1 MLDQDQQSARLQPIA
16 QLKGLRVEFQTKDG
30 PVVGV
35 EDVSFDIN
43 PGETVC
49 VVGESGSGK
58 SVSSLSLMRLVE
70 FGGGEITGGQLLFD
84 RPGTDD
90 VDLAKTDP
98 EMMRSIRGNEIGMI
112 FQEPMTALNPVFTVG
127 RQLTEGLR
135 LHKKMGKSE
144 ARERALELLREVRIP
159 EPERRL
165 DQYPHELSGG
175 MRQRVVI
182 AMALACKPRLLIAD
196 EPTTALDVT
205 IQAEILALMDRL
217 KRETGTAVMF
227 ITHDMAVV
235 AQMADRVVVMFR
247 GNKVEEGPVAEIFEN
262 PQHPY
267 TKALLAAVPK
277 LGEMRGKA
285 YPEPMKLL
293 GTQGDEIKPIKG
305 TDEVLLS
312 VRNLTTRFPVKGGFF
327 RRTVANVHAVEDLS
341 FTLNRGQTL
350 SLVGESGCGKST
362 AGRSILRLVDPLS
375 GEINLDGVDVM
386 ALDQTQLRKARLDM
400 QMIFQ
405 DPFASLNPQMQLS
418 DQVAEPIHNFG
429 TLKGQEVQDRVAM
442 LFDRV
447 ELPRSF
453 MRRFPHELSGGQR
466 QRVAIARALA
476 LNPKLI
482 IADEAVSAL
491 DVSVQAQVLNLML
504 ELQAE
509 LGLSFLF
516 ISHDMAV
523 VERVSHQV
531 GVMYLGRIVE
541 LGPRARV
548 FENPQHAYT
557 QALMKA
563 VPIADPRQRKDERD
577 LNFKPIPSPIHPAD
591 YVPEPSRYD
600 EVEPGHFVLQGDWGG
615 YKRDATLVRTE
626 NKLREGQ
633 DAPEGLSGRRL
644 YD

>member
-1 MLDQDQQSARLQPIA
+1 MLDQDADTGAVTPLARI
-16 QLKGLRVEFQTKDG
+16 KGLRVEFQTREG

-35 EDVSFDIN
+35 ENVSFDIN

-58 SVSSLSLMRLVE
+58 SVSSLSLMRLIE
-70 FGGGEITGGQLLFD
+70 YGGGTIAAGEMLFD
-84 RPGTDD
+84 RREGEDI
-90 VDLAKTDP
+90 DLAKTPPDV
-98 EMMRSIRGNEIGMI
+98 MRSIRGNEIGMI

-135 LHKKMGKSE
+135 LHKNLSKAE
-144 ARERALELLREVRIP
+144 ADKRAIALLREVRIP
-159 EPERRL
+159 EPERRME
-165 DQYPHELSGG
+165 QYPHELSGG

-262 PQHPY
+262 PKHPY

-277 LGEMRGKA
+277 LGEMTGKR

-293 GTQGDEIKPIKG
+293 GTKLDEIKPIKG
-305 TDEVLLS
+305 TDEVLLT
-312 VRNLTTRFPVKGGFF
+312 VKNLTTRFPVKGGFF

-341 FTLNRGQTL
+341 FTINKGQTL
-350 SLVGESGCGKST
+350 SLVGESGCGKSS

-375 GEINLDGVDVM
+375 GEINLDGKDIM
-386 ALDQTQLRKARLDM
+386 ALDQGALREARLDM

-405 DPFASLNPQMQLS
+405 DPFASLNPQMQLA

-429 TLKGQEVQDRVAM
+429 TLTGAAVMDRVGM

-453 MRRFPHELSGGQR
+453 MRRYPHELSGGQR

-482 IADEAVSAL
+482 ISDEAVSAL
-491 DVSVQAQVLNLML
+491 DVSVQAQVLNLMM
-504 ELQAE
+504 ELQE
-509 LGLSFLF
+509 EMGISYLF

-523 VERVSHQV
+523 VERVSHFV

-541 LGPRARV
+541 LGPRSAV
-548 FENPQHAYT
+548 FENPQHPYT

-563 VPIADPRQRKDERD
+563 VPIADPRQRKDESE
-577 LNFKPIPSPIHPAD
+577 LNFKPIPSPIHPVS
-591 YVPEPSRYD
+591 YVAEPSIYR
-600 EVEPGHFVLQGDWGG
+600 EVAPGHLILETDSG
-615 YKRDATLVRTE
+615 Y
-626 NKLREGQ
+626 
-633 DAPEGLSGRRL
+633 
-644 YD
+644 

>member
-1 MLDQDQQSARLQPIA
+1 MLDDGTPLPIA
-16 QLKGLRVEFQTKDG
+16 QIQGLRVEFQTQDG
-30 PVVGV
+30 PVLGV
-35 EDVSFDIN
+35 ENVSFDIN
-43 PGETVC
+43 SGETVC

-70 FGGGEITGGQLLFD
+70 FGGGKITGGRLLFE
-84 RPGTDD
+84 RQNNPA
-90 VDLAKTDP
+90 VDLALTDQDL
-98 EMMRSIRGNEIGMI
+98 MREIRGNEIGMI

-135 LHKKMGKSE
+135 LHKGMTKVE
-144 ARERALELLREVRIP
+144 AEARALELLTQVRIP
-159 EPERRL
+159 QPDQRL
-165 DQYPHELSGG
+165 KQYPHELSGG

-182 AMALACKPRLLIAD
+182 AMALACSPRLLIAD

-205 IQAEILALMDRL
+205 IQAEILALIDRL

-247 GNKVEEGPVAEIFEN
+247 GNKVEEGTVEEIFEN

-277 LGEMRGKA
+277 LGEMTGKA

-293 GTQGDEIKPIKG
+293 GNKDKSIVPIKG
-305 TDEVLLS
+305 TNEVLLT
-312 VRNLTTRFPVKGGFF
+312 VKNLTTRFPVTGGFF

-341 FTLNRGQTL
+341 FTINKGQTL

-362 AGRSILRLVDPLS
+362 AGRSILRLVEPLS
-375 GEINLDGVDVM
+375 GEIDIAGKDIM
-386 ALDQTQLRKARLDM
+386 ALNAHDLREARLDM

-429 TLKGQEVQDRVAM
+429 TLKGDALTKRIEM

-491 DVSVQAQVLNLML
+491 DVSVQAQVVNLML
-504 ELQAE
+504 ELQQE

-541 LGPRARV
+541 LGSRQQV
-548 FENPQHAYT
+548 FENPQHPYT

-563 VPIADPRQRKDERD
+563 VPIADPRKRKKESE
-577 LNFKPIPSPIHPAD
+577 LNFKPIPSPIHPVS
-591 YVPEPSRYD
+591 YTPEPSVYKTVS
-600 EVEPGHFVLQGDWGG
+600 EGHQVLLTDSG
-615 YKRDATLVRTE
+615 Y
-626 NKLREGQ
+626 
-633 DAPEGLSGRRL
+633 
-644 YD
+644 

>member
-1 MLDQDQQSARLQPIA
+1 MPRLSVPQVKNNGAKMLDQPIA
-16 QLKGLRVEFQTKDG
+16 EISELRVEFQTKDG

-35 EDVSFDIN
+35 ENVSFSIN

-49 VVGESGSGK
+49 IVGESGSGK

-70 FGGGEITGGQLLFD
+70 FGGGNIAGGRLIFNRKEGD
-84 RPGTDD
+84 SI
-90 VDLAKTDP
+90 DLAQTEQDL
-98 EMMRSIRGNEIGMI
+98 MRDIRGNEIGMI

-135 LHKKMGKSE
+135 VHRDMDKKQAE
-144 ARERALELLREVRIP
+144 ARALELLREVRIP

-165 DQYPHELSGG
+165 KQYPHELSGG

-182 AMALACKPRLLIAD
+182 AMAMACRPRLLIAD

-247 GNKVEEGPVAEIFEN
+247 GNKVEEGTVEEIFEN
-262 PQHPY
+262 PKHDY

-277 LGEMRGKA
+277 LGEMRGKPA
-285 YPEPMKLL
+285 PEPMKLMGVADQKIESIP
-293 GTQGDEIKPIKG
+293 GTEK
-305 TDEVLLS
+305 TLLT
-312 VRNLTTRFPVKGGFF
+312 VKNLTTRFPVKGGIL
-327 RRTVANVHAVEDLS
+327 RRTVANVHAVEDVS
-341 FTLNRGQTL
+341 FTLNNGQTL

-362 AGRSILRLVDPLS
+362 AGRSILRLVEPMS
-375 GEINLDGVDVM
+375 GEINLDGVDVLG
-386 ALDQTQLRKARLDM
+386 LDQGKLRRARLDM

-405 DPFASLNPQMQLS
+405 DPFASLNPQMQLI
-418 DQVAEPIHNFG
+418 DQVAEPMRNYNIASG
-429 TLKGQEVQDRVAM
+429 SEIQDRVAK

-453 MRRFPHELSGGQR
+453 MRRYPHEMSGGQR
-466 QRVAIARALA
+466 QRIAIARALA

-491 DVSVQAQVLNLML
+491 DVSVQAQVLNLMM
-504 ELQAE
+504 ELQAD

-563 VPIADPRQRKDERD
+563 VPIADPRRRKTEKD
-577 LNFKPIPSPIHPAD
+577 LNFKPIPSPIHPTD
-591 YVPEPSRYD
+591 YVPAPSEYR
-600 EVEPGHFVLQGDWGG
+600 EVEPGHFVLTTDSG
-615 YKRDATLVRTE
+615 Y
-626 NKLREGQ
+626 
-633 DAPEGLSGRRL
+633 
-644 YD
+644 

>member
-1 MLDQDQQSARLQPIA
+1 MLDQPIA
-16 QLKGLRVEFQTKDG
+16 QIRKLRVEFQTKDG

-35 EDVSFDIN
+35 EDVSFEVH

-49 VVGESGSGK
+49 IVGESGSGK

-70 FGGGEITGGQLLFD
+70 FGGGKIAGGELLFD
-84 RPGTDD
+84 RRDGHKL
-90 VDLAKTDP
+90 DLAKADQDL
-98 EMMRSIRGNEIGMI
+98 MKQIRGNEIGMI

-135 LHKKMGKSE
+135 IHKNMSKAQAE
-144 ARERALELLREVRIP
+144 ARALELLKQVRIP

-165 DQYPHELSGG
+165 KQYPHELSGG

-182 AMALACKPRLLIAD
+182 AMAMACEPRLLIAD

-235 AQMADRVVVMFR
+235 AQMADRVVVMYR
-247 GNKVEEGPVAEIFEN
+247 GKKVEEGTVTEIFEN
-262 PQHPY
+262 PRHDY

-277 LGEMRGKA
+277 LGEMRGKPA
-285 YPEPMKLL
+285 PEPMKLL
-293 GTQGDEIKPIKG
+293 GVEGQNIAPIPG
-305 TDEVLLS
+305 TEDVLLT
-312 VRNLTTRFPVKGGFF
+312 VRNLTTRFPVKGGLL
-327 RRTVANVHAVEDLS
+327 RRTISNVHAVEDVS

-350 SLVGESGCGKST
+350 SLVGESGCGKSS
-362 AGRSILRLVDPLS
+362 AGRSILRLIEPLS
-375 GEINLDGVDVM
+375 GEVDLDGVDIM
-386 ALDQTQLRKARLDM
+386 KLDQKGLRKARLDM

-405 DPFASLNPQMQLS
+405 DPFASLNPQMQLV
-418 DQVAEPIHNFG
+418 DQVAEPMRNYG
-429 TLKGQEVQDRVAM
+429 VASGSELQDRVAQ
-442 LFDRV
+442 LFDKV
-447 ELPRSF
+447 HLPRSF
-453 MRRFPHELSGGQR
+453 MRRYPHEMSGGQR
-466 QRVAIARALA
+466 QRIAIARALA

-491 DVSVQAQVLNLML
+491 DVSVQAQVLNLMM
-504 ELQAE
+504 ELQSE
-509 LGLSFLF
+509 LGLSYLF

-523 VERVSHQV
+523 VERVSHHV

-548 FENPQHAYT
+548 FENPQHPYT

-563 VPIADPRQRKDERD
+563 VPIADPNRRKSEKD
-577 LNFKPIPSPIHPAD
+577 LNFKPIPSPIHPID
-591 YVPEPSRYD
+591 YQPAPSEYR
-600 EVEPGHFVLQGDWGG
+600 EVEPGHFILTTDSG
-615 YKRDATLVRTE
+615 Y
-626 NKLREGQ
+626 
-633 DAPEGLSGRRL
+633 
-644 YD
+644 

>member
-1 MLDQDQQSARLQPIA
+1 MLDVQDSAPIA
-16 QLKGLRVEFQTKDG
+16 QIENLRVEFQTKDG

-35 EDVSFDIN
+35 EDVSFKIN

-70 FGGGEITGGQLLFD
+70 FGGGDIAGGRLLFD
-84 RPGTDD
+84 RGESGQM
-90 VDLAKTDP
+90 DLSKAPQDL
-98 EMMRSIRGNEIGMI
+98 MRSIRGNEIGMI

-135 LHKKMGKSE
+135 LHKGLSKSE
-144 ARERALELLREVRIP
+144 ADERALELLRQVRIP

-165 DQYPHELSGG
+165 AQYPHELSGG

-182 AMALACKPRLLIAD
+182 AMALACEPRLLIAD

-247 GNKVEEGPVAEIFEN
+247 GNKVEEGTVEEIFEN

-277 LGEMRGKA
+277 LGEMREKA
-285 YPEPMKLL
+285 NPEPMKLL
-293 GTQGDEIKPIKG
+293 GREQGKIEPIIGTQEP
-305 TDEVLLS
+305 LLK
-312 VRNLTTRFPVKGGFF
+312 VENLTTRFTVKGGFF

-341 FTLNRGQTL
+341 FTLNKGQTL

-362 AGRSILRLVDPLS
+362 AGRSILRLVEPMS
-375 GEINLDGVDVM
+375 GKVTLGDTDVM
-386 ALDQTQLRKARLDM
+386 ALSPGDLRDMRRDM

-405 DPFASLNPQMQLS
+405 DPFASLNPQMQLAE
-418 DQVAEPIHNFG
+418 QVAEPIHNFG
-429 TLKGQEVQDRVAM
+429 TLKGSAVSDRVSM

-482 IADEAVSAL
+482 VADEAVSAL
-491 DVSVQAQVLNLML
+491 DVSVQAQVLNLMM

-509 LGLSFLF
+509 LGVSYLF

-541 LGPRARV
+541 MGSRAQV

-557 QALMKA
+557 RALMKA
-563 VPIADPRQRKDERD
+563 VPIADPRQRKEEKD
-577 LNFKPIPSPIHPAD
+577 LNFKPIPSPIHPIG
-591 YVPEPSRYD
+591 YEPEPSKYD
-600 EVEPGHFVLQGDWGG
+600 EVAPGHFVLTTDSG
-615 YKRDATLVRTE
+615 Y
-626 NKLREGQ
+626 
-633 DAPEGLSGRRL
+633 
-644 YD
+644 

>member
-1 MLDQDQQSARLQPIA
+1 MPPFTTGKAMLDQPDQKPIA
-16 QLKGLRVEFQTKDG
+16 QINGLRVEFQTKDG

-70 FGGGEITGGQLLFD
+70 YGGGTIAKGQLVFD
-84 RPGTDD
+84 GRDVGQ
-90 VDLAKTDP
+90 VDLAETDQRK
-98 EMMRSIRGNEIGMI
+98 MRRIRGNEIGMI

-127 RQLTEGLR
+127 RQMTEGLR
-135 LHKKMGKSE
+135 LHKGLSKSKAE
-144 ARERALELLREVRIP
+144 KRALELLKQVRIP
-159 EPERRL
+159 EAERRL
-165 DQYPHELSGG
+165 KQYPHELSGG

-182 AMALACKPRLLIAD
+182 AMALACEPRLLIAD

-247 GNKVEEGPVAEIFEN
+247 GKKVEEGPVEEIFEN

-293 GTQGDEIKPIKG
+293 GREDKEIKPIKG
-305 TDEVLLS
+305 KDEVLLT
-312 VRNLTTRFPVKGGFF
+312 VKDLTTRFPVQGGFL
-327 RRTVANVHAVEDLS
+327 RRTVANVHAVEDIS
-341 FTLNRGQTL
+341 FSINKGQTL

-362 AGRSILRLVDPLS
+362 AGRSILRLVEPMR
-375 GEINLDGVDVM
+375 GEIDLDGKNIM
-386 ALDQTQLRKARLDM
+386 ALNQRDLRTARLDM

-405 DPFASLNPQMQLS
+405 DPFASLNPQMQLA
-418 DQVAEPIHNFG
+418 DQVAEPIHNFN
-429 TLKGQEVQDRVAM
+429 TLKGDEVSKRVEM

-491 DVSVQAQVLNLML
+491 DVSVQAQVLNLMM
-504 ELQAE
+504 ELQAD

-523 VERVSHQV
+523 VERVSHYV

-541 LGPRARV
+541 IGPREAV
-548 FENPQHAYT
+548 FDNPQHPYT

-563 VPIADPRQRKDERD
+563 VPIADPRKRKDERD
-577 LNFKPIPSPIHPAD
+577 LNFKPIPSPIHP
-591 YVPEPSRYD
+591 VGFEPEPTVYRQIT
-600 EVEPGHFVLQGDWGG
+600 PGHEILLTNSG
-615 YKRDATLVRTE
+615 Y
-626 NKLREGQ
+626 
-633 DAPEGLSGRRL
+633 
-644 YD
+644 

>member
-1 MLDQDQQSARLQPIA
+1 MLDHNTAAALGAPIA
-16 QLKGLRVEFQTKDG
+16 EIQGLRVEFQTKDG

-35 EDVSFDIN
+35 SDVSFDIKS
-43 PGETVC
+43 GETVC

-70 FGGGEITGGQLLFD
+70 FGGGEITGGRLLFNRKD
-84 RPGTDD
+84 ADQI
-90 VDLAKTDP
+90 DLAQTGANL
-98 EMMRSIRGNEIGMI
+98 MRSIRGNEIGMI
-112 FQEPMTALNPVFTVG
+112 FQEPMTALNPVFTVE
-127 RQLTEGLR
+127 RQMTEGLR
-135 LHKKMGKSE
+135 LHKGLSKAQAE
-144 ARERALELLREVRIP
+144 ARALELLREVRIP

-165 DQYPHELSGG
+165 KQYPHELSGG

-182 AMALACKPRLLIAD
+182 AMALACEPRLLIAD

-247 GNKVEEGPVAEIFEN
+247 GEKVEEGTVEEIFEN

-277 LGEMRGKA
+277 LGEMRGKE
-285 YPEPMKLL
+285 YPEPMVLM
-293 GTQGDEIKPIKG
+293 GREQGAIEPIKG
-305 TDEVLLS
+305 SDEVLLE
-312 VRNLTTRFPVKGGFF
+312 VENLTTRFPVKGGFF

-341 FTLNRGQTL
+341 FTINKGQTL
-350 SLVGESGCGKST
+350 SLVGESGCGKSS
-362 AGRSILRLVDPLS
+362 AGRSILRLVEPQS
-375 GEINLDGVDVM
+375 GSIRVGGKDIM
-386 ALDQTQLRKARLDM
+386 ALDTQGLRQSRLDM

-429 TLKGQEVQDRVAM
+429 TLKGKAIQDRVEM

-453 MRRFPHELSGGQR
+453 MRRYPHELSGGQR

-491 DVSVQAQVLNLML
+491 DVSVQAQVLNLMM
-504 ELQAE
+504 ELQSE
-509 LGLSFLF
+509 LELSFLF

-523 VERVSHQV
+523 VERVSHHV

-541 LGPRARV
+541 MGPRSAV
-548 FENPQHAYT
+548 FENPQHPYT

-563 VPIADPRQRKDERD
+563 VPIADPRQRKDEKD
-577 LNFKPIPSPIHPAD
+577 LNFKPIPSPIHPAS
-591 YVPEPSRYD
+591 YVAEPSVYR
-600 EVEPGHFVLQGDWGG
+600 EVGAGHKVLVTDSG
-615 YKRDATLVRTE
+615 Y
-626 NKLREGQ
+626 
-633 DAPEGLSGRRL
+633 
-644 YD
+644 

>member
-1 MLDQDQQSARLQPIA
+1 MLDQPLASLR
-16 QLKGLRVEFQTKDG
+16 KLRVEFQTKDG

-70 FGGGEITGGQLLFD
+70 FGGGQIAGGELLFD
-84 RPGTDD
+84 RGGNHGGVID
-90 VDLAKTDP
+90 VSKAGDNV
-98 EMMRSIRGNEIGMI
+98 MRTIRGNEIGMI
-112 FQEPMTALNPVFTVG
+112 FQEPMTSLNPVFTVG

-135 LHKKMGKSE
+135 VHKGMSKE
-144 ARERALELLREVRIP
+144 QATERALDLLRQVRIP

-165 DQYPHELSGG
+165 TQYPHELSGG

-182 AMALACKPRLLIAD
+182 AMALACEPRLLIAD

-205 IQAEILALMDRL
+205 IQAEILALIDRL
-217 KRETGTAVMF
+217 KRETGTAVLF

-247 GNKVEEGPVAEIFEN
+247 GNKVEEGPVEQIFET
-262 PQHPY
+262 PTHDY

-277 LGEMRGKA
+277 LGEM
-285 YPEPMKLL
+285 
-293 GTQGDEIKPIKG
+293 KG
-305 TDEVLLS
+305 TTAPMRMRLMGDGGARAEPILPAEDKVLLD
-312 VRNLTTRFPVKGGFF
+312 VKHLTTRFAVKGGFF
-327 RRTVANVHAVEDLS
+327 RRTVANVHAVEDVS
-341 FTLNRGQTL
+341 FQVRSGQTL
-350 SLVGESGCGKST
+350 SLVGESGCGKSSC
-362 AGRSILRLVDPLS
+362 GRSVLRLVEPQS
-375 GEINLDGVDVM
+375 GEILLDGQDVM
-386 ALDQTQLRKARLDM
+386 GFSTDELRRARRDM

-405 DPFASLNPQMQLS
+405 DPFASLNPQMKLQ
-418 DQVAEPIHNFG
+418 DQVAEPLINFG
-429 TLKGQEVQDRVAM
+429 MGDAQERADKVAQ

-453 MRRFPHELSGGQR
+453 LRRYPHELSGGQR
-466 QRVAIARALA
+466 QRIAIARALA

-491 DVSVQAQVLNLML
+491 DVSVQAQVLNLLM

-509 LGLSFLF
+509 LGISMLF

-523 VERVSHQV
+523 VERVSHDV

-541 LGPRARV
+541 IGPRPAI
-548 FENPQHAYT
+548 FEDPQHPYT
-557 QALMKA
+557 KQLLAA
-563 VPIADPRQRKDERD
+563 VPVADPRRRKSERD
-577 LNFKPIPSPIHPAD
+577 LNFKPIPSPIFPVGH
-591 YVPEPSRYD
+591 EPFPSVYD
-600 EVEPGHFVLQGDWGG
+600 EVSPGHMVLKGEWGG
-615 YKRDATLVRTE
+615 FKRD
-626 NKLREGQ
+626 
-633 DAPEGLSGRRL
+633 
-644 YD
+644 

>member
-1 MLDQDQQSARLQPIA
+1 MLDEATPTPIA
-16 QLKGLRVEFQTKDG
+16 QIQELRVEFQTQDG
-30 PVVGV
+30 PVLGV
-35 EDVSFDIN
+35 ENVSFDIN
-43 PGETVC
+43 AGETVC

-70 FGGGEITGGQLLFD
+70 FGGGKIAGGRLLFERQND
-84 RPGTDD
+84 PA
-90 VDLAKTDP
+90 VDLARTDQDV
-98 EMMRSIRGNEIGMI
+98 MRDIRGNEIGMI

-135 LHKKMGKSE
+135 LHKNMSKAQAE
-144 ARERALELLREVRIP
+144 ARALELLTQVRIP
-159 EPERRL
+159 EPARRL
-165 DQYPHELSGG
+165 AQYPHELSGG

-182 AMALACKPRLLIAD
+182 AMALACSPRLLIAD

-205 IQAEILALMDRL
+205 IQAEILALIDRL

-247 GNKVEEGPVAEIFEN
+247 GNKVEEGTVEEIFEN

-277 LGEMRGKA
+277 LGEMRGKP

-293 GTQGDEIKPIKG
+293 GTADKEIKPIKG
-305 TDEVLLS
+305 TEETLLT
-312 VRNLTTRFPVKGGFF
+312 VKNLTTRFPVQGGFL

-341 FTLNRGQTL
+341 FTINKGQTL

-362 AGRSILRLVDPLS
+362 AGRSLLRLVEPQS
-375 GEINLDGVDVM
+375 GEVNLDGKDIM
-386 ALDQTQLRKARLDM
+386 ALDSRGLHKARLDM

-418 DQVAEPIHNFG
+418 DQVAEPIHNYG
-429 TLKGQEVQDRVAM
+429 TLKGSELTKRIEM

-482 IADEAVSAL
+482 VADEAVSAL
-491 DVSVQAQVLNLML
+491 DVSVQAQVVNLML

-509 LGLSFLF
+509 MGLSFLF

-523 VERVSHQV
+523 VERVSHHV

-541 LGPRARV
+541 MGTRSQV
-548 FENPQHAYT
+548 FENPQHPYT

-563 VPIADPRQRKDERD
+563 VPIADPRRRKKESE
-577 LNFKPIPSPIHPAD
+577 LNFKPIPSPIHPTS
-591 YVPEPSRYD
+591 YVAEPSVYKT
-600 EVEPGHFVLQGDWGG
+600 VSPGHQVLITDSG
-615 YKRDATLVRTE
+615 Y
-626 NKLREGQ
+626 
-633 DAPEGLSGRRL
+633 
-644 YD
+644 